1 MFRPTPFASVAA
13 HHMSSPSETSNRARR
28 VSFQFQEGGLGLVI
42 LLLGLLLTLFGGSVK
57 VPLFELNA
65 EGQRQ
70 RIFTTNAAG
79 EREPVAVEKN
89 KFLNAQNLAQLA
101 KDTSF
106 IAIMAV
112 GATFVI
118 ISGGIDL
125 SVGAIYALASVLGA
139 LVFQRYGPSG
149 PDTLQT
155 VAADGSMI
163 LSSGWYAVP
172 VGILMCLAVGTAA
185 GLTNGGMIVALK
197 VHPFIITLGTMAIFR
212 GIAFVI
218 TKGQSVGSFPQDFR
232 DLVRWEV
239 GNGLS
244 LMPLAVMLAIMVV
257 GGIYLSRLAAGRRI
271 YAIGGNE
278 LASRF
283 SGIRVERVKLS
294 VYVYSGL
301 TAGIAALLSLGYY
314 GAATSGDG
322 QGYELNVIAAA
333 VVGGASLSGGKG
345 SALGAV
351 LGALLIQM
359 ISSGIVI
366 LGIDQNYSQIIIG
379 AVVIIAVVL
388 DQINSWL
395 AKRRLAARAGT
406 T

>member
-1 MFRPTPFASVAA
+1 MTATLTTTAPLRPKVY
-13 HHMSSPSETSNRARR
+13 RL
-28 VSFQFQEGGLGLVI
+28 QEGGLIIVI
-42 LLLGLLLTLFGGSVK
+42 LVLGLLLTIFGGSVK
-57 VPLFELNA
+57 VPVFETN
-65 EGQRQ
+65 EQGERQ
-70 RIFTTNAAG
+70 RVFRVNAAG
-79 EREPVAVEKN
+79 ERESVTVIRN

-125 SVGAIYALASVLGA
+125 SVGAMYALASVLA
-139 LVFQRYGPSG
+139 AMLLRSYGP
-149 PDTLQT
+149 
-155 VAADGSMI
+155 DGASANASPW
-163 LSSGWYAVP
+163 LSVP
-172 VGILMCLAVGTAA
+172 LGILACLGVATFC
-185 GLTNGGMIVALK
+185 GLLNGGMIVALK

-218 TKGQSVGSFPQDFR
+218 TKGQSIGGFPPAFR
-232 DLVRWEV
+232 ELVRWEI
-239 GNGLS
+239 GQGLS
-244 LMPLAVMLAIMVV
+244 LVPLVVMVLVAVV
-257 GGIYLSRLAAGRRI
+257 GGLYLARQAAGRRV

-278 LASRF
+278 LASRY
-283 SGIRVERVKLS
+283 SGIGVERVKLS
-294 VYVYSGL
+294 VYLFSGL

-314 GAATSGDG
+314 GGATSGDG

-345 SALGAV
+345 SALGAL
-351 LGALLIQM
+351 LGALIIQM

-379 AVVIIAVVL
+379 AVVVLAVVL
-388 DQINSWL
+388 DQVNNWL
-395 AKRRLAARAGT
+395 SKKRLVKAV
-406 T
+406 

>member
-1 MFRPTPFASVAA
+1 M
-13 HHMSSPSETSNRARR
+13 
-28 VSFQFQEGGLGLVI
+28 QESGLVLVI
-42 LLLGLLLTLFGGSVK
+42 LVLGALLTIFGGKVK
-57 VPLFELNA
+57 MPLFETNA
-65 EGQRQ
+65 QGERQ
-70 RIFTTNAAG
+70 RVFRENAAG
-79 EREPVAVEKN
+79 EREAIVVERN

-125 SVGAIYALASVLGA
+125 SVGAVYALASVLA
-139 LVFQRYGPSG
+139 AMVFRAYGP
-149 PDTLQT
+149 
-155 VAADGSMI
+155 DGGLNSTSPGI
-163 LSSGWYAVP
+163 SVP
-172 VGILMCLAVGTAA
+172 VGIITCL
-185 GLTNGGMIVALK
+185 GLATLCGFLNGGMIVSLK

-218 TKGQSVGSFPQDFR
+218 TKGQSIGGFPRAFR

-239 GNGLS
+239 GEGLS
-244 LMPLAVMLAIMVV
+244 LVPLGVMVLVAVV
-257 GGIYLSRLAAGRRI
+257 GGTYLVRLASGRRV

-278 LASRF
+278 LASRY
-283 SGIRVERVKLS
+283 SGIPVEWVKLS
-294 VYVYSGL
+294 VYIFSGL
-301 TAGIAALLSLGYY
+301 TAGISALLSLGYY
-314 GAATSGDG
+314 GGATSGDG

-345 SALGAV
+345 SALGAL
-351 LGALLIQM
+351 LGALVIQM

-379 AVVIIAVVL
+379 SVVILAVVM
-388 DQINSWL
+388 DQVNNWL
-395 AKRRLAARAGT
+395 AKRRLTGLRAT
-406 T
+406 